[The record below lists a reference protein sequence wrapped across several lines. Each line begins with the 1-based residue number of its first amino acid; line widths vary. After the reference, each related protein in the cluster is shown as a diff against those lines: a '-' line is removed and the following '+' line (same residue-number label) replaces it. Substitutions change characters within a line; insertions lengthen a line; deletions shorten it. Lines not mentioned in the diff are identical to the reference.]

1 MKVEALGE
9 LIKRNNEAFLL
20 MSNAEKRVE
29 VAKDTLL
36 RIEMKQ
42 LDAYTGSIIHYLGD
56 VKEKYGESGI
66 QDVINTD
73 SKFTC
78 QVCAKGAMF
87 MSYVGRVNKMEFCE
101 INTGN
106 YGESSVHT
114 KLGEIF
120 SLEQLALIE
129 LAFEGEQYLKY
140 LNDEDD
146 TYGIAPEN
154 IILSDNEYNQA
165 GLFHNSYTNVD
176 YRLVAICENIIDNE
190 GTFKP

>member
-9 LIKRNNEAFLL
+9 LIKRNNEVFLL

-29 VAKDTLL
+29 IAKDTLL

-42 LDAYTGSIIHYLGD
+42 LGAHTGSIIQYVGA

-73 SKFTC
+73 SKFSC

-87 MSYVGRVNKMEFCE
+87 MSYVGRVNKMEFCD
-101 INTGN
+101 IDTGN
-106 YGESSVHT
+106 YGESSIHT

-129 LAFEGEQYLKY
+129 LAFEGEHYLRY

-146 TYGIAPEN
+146 FDGTAVEN

-165 GLFHNSYTNVD
+165 ELFLESYTNID
-176 YRLVAICENIIDNE
+176 TRLVGICENIIANE

>member
-9 LIKRNNEAFLL
+9 LIKKNNEAFTK

-42 LDAYTGSIIHYLGD
+42 LDAYTGSIIQYVNT
-56 VKEKYGESGI
+56 VKDKYGKTSI

-87 MSYVGRVNKMEFCE
+87 MSYVGRVNKMEFCD

-106 YGESSVHT
+106 YGQSSVHT

-140 LNDEDD
+140 LDDEDD
-146 TYGIAPEN
+146 FDGTAVEN
-154 IILSDNEYNQA
+154 IILSDNDYNQA
-165 GLFHNSYTNVD
+165 DLFHNSYGNVD
-176 YRLVAICENIIDNE
+176 YRLIAICENIIKNE